1 MPEVKHRAQVGGNPG
16 CSGGGPPVARP
27 ASSPMRWTLA
37 VAAGIGALA
46 VIDLVM
52 HVGWQRIVQTI
63 SVAGFGLLWL
73 VPLRLL
79 TVGFDTR
86 GWRVLLKV
94 RRQASW
100 ALLFW
105 LGMVRDAVNTLLPVA
120 RVGGE
125 VIAIRLL
132 GLRGVKTCTASASVI
147 VETSVTL
154 VWQVVLTV
162 AGIVALLPYVGASFL
177 VPKLL
182 SGLAFGVIV
191 VVVFLLIQW
200 RIGLVRFFERLTG
213 RFFPT
218 RRTTS
223 PVFRSLDQKV
233 RVLYRQRSAL
243 LRCAMWQLFGFVAS
257 AAEIFFLAYLMQ
269 VPLSMTQVFIFEA
282 LIQALHSVSFAVPG
296 ALGIQE
302 GGFVLLG
309 SVFGMAPDVALSLAL
324 CRRGRQIVLGV
335 PVLVSWRW
343 FEGRHKRRESQEGL
357 AALRAASG

>member
-1 MPEVKHRAQVGGNPG
+1 MPWVL
-16 CSGGGPPVARP
+16 
-27 ASSPMRWTLA
+27 M
-37 VAAGIGALA
+37 VAAGMGAFA
-46 VIDLVM
+46 VVDLVI
-52 HVGWQRIVQTI
+52 HVGWQRIEQTMAA
-63 SVAGFGLLWL
+63 AGFGLLW
-73 VPLRLL
+73 VIPLRLL
-79 TVGFDTR
+79 TVGLDTR
-86 GWRVLLKV
+86 GWRALLKV

-100 ALLFW
+100 AVLFW

-182 SGLAFGVIV
+182 GTAALGVFV
-191 VVVFLLIQW
+191 VAVFLAIQL
-200 RIGLVRFFERLTG
+200 RIGLVRFFERVTG
-213 RFFPT
+213 RLF
-218 RRTTS
+218 RNRHVTS
-223 PVFRSLDQKV
+223 AVLRSLDYKV
-233 RVLYRQRSAL
+233 RILYRQRGAL
-243 LRCAMWQLFGFVAS
+243 LRCAMWQLLGFVAS
-257 AAEIFFLAYLMQ
+257 ATEIFLLSYLMDAS
-269 VPLSMTQVFIFEA
+269 LSLMQVFIFEA

-302 GGFVLLG
+302 GGFLLLG
-309 SVFGMAPDVALSLAL
+309 SVFGIAPDIALSLAL

-335 PVLVSWRW
+335 PVLISWQW
-343 FEGRHKRRESQEGL
+343 FEKRHKQRELREEL
-357 AALRAASG
+357 ATLPAVSG

>member
-1 MPEVKHRAQVGGNPG
+1 MMA
-16 CSGGGPPVARP
+16 
-27 ASSPMRWTLA
+27 
-37 VAAGIGALA
+37 AAGMGVFA
-46 VIDLVM
+46 VIDLVI
-52 HVGWQRIVQTI
+52 HVGWQRIGQTMA
-63 SVAGFGLLWL
+63 VAGFGLLWL
-73 VPLRLL
+73 IPLRLL
-79 TVGFDTR
+79 TVGLDTR
-86 GWRVLLKV
+86 GWRALLKM

-132 GLRGVKTCTASASVI
+132 RLKGVKTCTASASVI

-162 AGIVALLPYVGASFL
+162 AGIAALLPYVGASFL

-182 SGLAFGVIV
+182 GALAIGVFV
-191 VVVFLLIQW
+191 VAVFLVIQW
-200 RIGLVRFFERLTG
+200 RMGLVGFFERLGG
-213 RFFPT
+213 RFFRS
-218 RRTTS
+218 RRGAA
-223 PVFRSLDQKV
+223 PVLRTLDQKV
-233 RVLYRQRSAL
+233 RILYRQRRVL
-243 LRCAMWQLFGFVAS
+243 LRCAMWQLFGFVGS
-257 AAEIFFLAYLMQ
+257 AAEIGLLGHLMHA
-269 VPLSMTQVFIFEA
+269 PLSVTQLFIFEA

-309 SVFGMAPDVALSLAL
+309 SVLGVAPDIALSMAL

-335 PVLVSWRW
+335 PVLMSWQW
-343 FEGRHKRRESQEGL
+343 FERRHKQRGSREGL
-357 AALRAASG
+357 ATLPA